1 MSAPVGL
8 RSQYGA
14 LFGVD
19 ALPVLEELFMSEYDT
34 APMVRDRIFRN
45 ISTDRDIWQSQ
56 DINDLPLMAQIPEG
70 TEYTYSRPLQGG
82 QKTFTPVKY
91 GGGFSVSQELVD
103 DARFDVIG
111 AWARKL
117 GKSARASREIIAM
130 NVLNNGFSTELAQDG
145 LSLFNASHVV
155 GPATF
160 SNVITGNPDLS
171 ESSLQAA
178 LAQFER
184 AFINGYGII
193 NHIAPRKLIV
203 APENYRYAIELTQSQ
218 LKADTADNNVNS
230 IRLVD
235 SLEVI
240 SSPYL
245 TDADAWF
252 LSGASEDT
260 GLYIVERQGIRTAV
274 SGMDLGFHTDSIF
287 YKVSYREAVGAS
299 RAQGILGSNGSGS

>member
-8 RSQYGA
+8 RSQYSS
-14 LFGVD
+14 LFGTT

-34 APMVRDRIFRN
+34 APMVREKLFQTVA
-45 ISTDRDIWQSQ
+45 TDRDIWQSQ
-56 DINDLPLMAQIPEG
+56 DMNDLPLMAAIPEG
-70 TEYTYSRPLQGG
+70 TEYTYTRPSQGFN
-82 QKTFTPVKY
+82 KTFTPVKY

-117 GKSARASREIIAM
+117 GKSARASREIVAM
-130 NVLNNGFSTELAQDG
+130 NIFNNGFTTELSQDG
-145 LSLFNASHVV
+145 VSLFNAAHTVN
-155 GPATF
+155 GATF

-184 AFINGYGII
+184 AFINGSGII
-193 NHIAPRKLIV
+193 NSIAPRILV
-203 APENYRYAIELTQSQ
+203 VSPENHRYALELTMSEG
-218 LKADTADNNVNS
+218 KADTNDNNINS
-230 IRLVD
+230 IRMNDNLMV
-235 SLEVI
+235 V

-245 TDADAWF
+245 TDTDAWF
-252 LSGASEDT
+252 LMGSPEDT
-260 GLYIVERQGIRTAV
+260 GLKIIERQAIRTAV
-274 SGMDLGFHTDSIF
+274 SGQDLGFHSDSMF

-299 RAQGILGSNGSGS
+299 RPQGILASSGT

>member
-8 RSQYGA
+8 RSQYSS
-14 LFGVD
+14 LFGTT

-34 APMVRDRIFRN
+34 APMVREKLFQTVA
-45 ISTDRDIWQSQ
+45 TDRDIWQSQ
-56 DINDLPLMAQIPEG
+56 DMNDLPLMAAIPEG
-70 TEYTYSRPLQGG
+70 TEYTYTRPSQGFN
-82 QKTFTPVKY
+82 KTFTPVKY

-117 GKSARASREIIAM
+117 GKSARASREIVAM
-130 NVLNNGFSTELAQDG
+130 NIFNNGFTTELSQDG
-145 LSLFNASHVV
+145 VSLFNASHTVN
-155 GPATF
+155 GATF

-184 AFINGYGII
+184 AFINGSGII
-193 NHIAPRKLIV
+193 NSIAPRILV
-203 APENYRYAIELTQSQ
+203 VSPENHRYALELTMSEG
-218 LKADTADNNVNS
+218 KADTNDNNINS
-230 IRLVD
+230 IRMNDNLMV
-235 SLEVI
+235 V

-245 TDADAWF
+245 TDTDAWF
-252 LSGASEDT
+252 LMGSPEDT
-260 GLYIVERQGIRTAV
+260 GLKIIERQAIRTAV
-274 SGMDLGFHTDSIF
+274 SGQDLGFHSDSMF

-299 RAQGILGSNGSGS
+299 RPQGILASSGT